1 MSTAAKAEV
10 FRKLNTEGNLL
21 LPNAWD
27 AASARVFEEAGFA
40 AIGTTS
46 AGIAYGRGL
55 CDAERIGREAM
66 MGEIAVITAS
76 VDVPVTADIEAGY
89 GTEPRDIDS
98 RDDSPSYPSWGS
110 RRQFGGQCTRPREF
124 PSLLFDWQLQR
135 ERLRAA
141 RTEAERQGIAL
152 TDRRVLAPEM
162 GRLGPDSHFR
172 PGETRFAKTP
182 HGGDVGT
189 ASTPMSRGSRQ
200 N

>member
-55 CDAERIGREAM
+55 CDGERIGREAM

-76 VDVPVTADIEAGY
+76 VDVPVTADIEAGD
-89 GTEPRDIDS
+89 GTEPRDIAETIRQVIQAGAVGVNLEDNAHG
-98 RDDSPSYPSWGS
+98 PGS
-110 RRQFGGQCTRPREF
+110 
-124 PSLLFDWQLQR
+124 SLLFDCQLQR

-172 PGETRFAKTP
+172 PGETRFGKTP